1 MVKRYQTE
9 LAFRLGRNLAQ
20 ARRQAGLTQE
30 QLAERIRVEI
40 ATVSRYETGATLP
53 SLVTLEAMA
62 AALHVTIADLLDE
75 EAPQSSEEGKRV
87 LTLIESLPPVKQ
99 RFVADMVSSLVD
111 FFGEQSTTRKA
122 GRQRASSAQ

>member
-1 MVKRYQTE
+1 MVKRYHTE

-30 QLAERIRVEI
+30 QLAEQIKVEI

-62 AALHVTIADLLDE
+62 AVLHMTIADLLDE
-75 EAPQSSEEGKRV
+75 EAPQGSAAGKRV
-87 LTLIESLPPVKQ
+87 LTLIESLPPAKQ
-99 RFVADMVSSLVD
+99 RFVADMVENLVH
-111 FFGEQSTTRKA
+111 FFHEP
-122 GRQRASSAQ
+122 SSAPK